1 MSNIEKNEVVHGVS
15 LAGERDIH
23 LFREGSHDRLYQFL
37 GAHLIEHK
45 GVSGVLFAVWH
56 LGVGPR
62 CTRPAGTD
70 RPALRQ
76 VCRGLA
82 GLRRRTAAA
91 DVLAHRQ
98 GRLQ

>member
-45 GVSGVLFAVWH
+45 GVSGVLFAVWA
-56 LGVGPR
+56 P
-62 CTRPAGTD
+62 D
-70 RPALRQ
+70 
-76 VCRGLA
+76 
-82 GLRRRTAAA
+82 A
-91 DVLAHRQ
+91 DKVSVI
-98 GRLQ
+98 GDFNSWNP